1 MAGVKPHA
9 KVHVSVA
16 HHPKTQDVWAD
27 PAQRGMLV
35 EVWRLAMERYAA
47 KRGDIVS
54 LRPLDRLS
62 ITACTSLEDAD
73 LTLRTLFKALK
84 YRVRRHPNRWDVHI
98 RNYAKKHGI
107 STEEC
112 RPDSL
117 EDEDPK
123 KKRKK
128 KKKREEGSSTQIE
141 ADQGRA
147 EQPPK
152 GYEQPNEITRMLN
165 LNARA
170 TDAERAVW
178 AEAVWVEVVASAQ
191 IESNRGGAFRDH
203 FVKILS
209 ARWNVYLRERD
220 PDRRQYAREAH
231 LRALQAAKDA
241 LDHDP
246 PPDPSPPPDDDPL
259 ALLRAGANPN
269 VRPN

>member
-1 MAGVKPHA
+1 MARVKAHA

-47 KRGDIVS
+47 KRGDMVS

-73 LTLRTLFKALK
+73 LVLSSLFKALK

-107 STEEC
+107 DTSELT
-112 RPDSL
+112 
-117 EDEDPK
+117 DESEKNRTHK
-123 KKRKK
+123 KKK
-128 KKKREEGSSTQIE
+128 KKKREEEEVKPAPIQSVE
-141 ADQGRA
+141 
-147 EQPPK
+147 
-152 GYEQPNEITRMLN
+152 GYEQPNEVTRMLR

-170 TDAERAVW
+170 TDAERSVW
-178 AEAVWVEVVASAQ
+178 AESVWVEVVAAAQ
-191 IESNRGGAFRDH
+191 IESRWGGSFRDH

-209 ARWNVYLRERD
+209 ARWNAYLRERD
-220 PDRRQYAREAH
+220 PTRRQFAREAE
-231 LRALQAAKDA
+231 LRATVEARERAEGTA
-241 LDHDP
+241 LP
-246 PPDPSPPPDDDPL
+246 LAPVPSEPDPLEEFL
-259 ALLRAGANPN
+259 AARVAGGATDGG
-269 VRPN
+269 